1 MKNEIGRGEMTA
13 ILKQIETR
21 TDNPSVMLRMTAPFA
36 QGSHGLEAP
45 LRRQA
50 SLHKGAMGMG
60 PPLAIPLHKG
70 AMY

>member
-1 MKNEIGRGEMTA
+1 
-13 ILKQIETR
+13 
-21 TDNPSVMLRMTAPFA
+21 MLRMTAPFA